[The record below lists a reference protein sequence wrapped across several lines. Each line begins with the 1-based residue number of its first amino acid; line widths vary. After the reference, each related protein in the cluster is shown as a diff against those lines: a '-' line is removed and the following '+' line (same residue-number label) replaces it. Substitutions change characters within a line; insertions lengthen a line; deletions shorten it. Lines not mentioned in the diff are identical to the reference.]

1 MVALLLAAS
10 PALAETGGATG
21 GSGSVP
27 LSGDAGAPAPTTS
40 APGGTGGATGP
51 SGPTAP
57 ASAKVPRG
65 RPMLVIFD
73 AAQATVPSASRA
85 VVRFQVR
92 DAASRVRVRLA
103 FVSLAGNG
111 TKRVNLGR
119 RRTGKVHSIRRSLA
133 AGSYRV
139 RITAVNPRGKRA
151 VRATT
156 VEVAA
161 PAPPAA
167 GSAGVFPVKGPYDF
181 GGAGSRF
188 GAGRTGHIHQGQD
201 IAAAEGTPLV
211 APKSS
216 TVHWRAYQ
224 AGGAGY
230 YLVLDVD
237 GEDYLHVFMHLRQ
250 GSLLVSKGDQV
261 AAGQPI
267 AQVGNT
273 GGSSGPHLHFEIWEG
288 AWYNGGHP
296 IDPLPILKSWEA
308 AS

>member
-27 LSGDAGAPAPTTS
+27 LSGDAGAATPEVA
-40 APGGTGGATGP
+40 APGGTGGAAGPPASTGP
-51 SGPTAP
+51 AG
-57 ASAKVPRG
+57 AKVRRA
-65 RPMLVIFD
+65 RPTLVIFE
-73 AAQATVPSASRA
+73 AAQATATSAGRA

-92 DAASRVRVRLA
+92 DRASRVRVRLA
-103 FVSLAGNG
+103 FVSLAGKG

-139 RITAVNPRGKRA
+139 RITAVNPRRKRA

-156 VEVAA
+156 VEVAP
-161 PAPPAA
+161 PAPTAP
-167 GSAGVFPVKGPYDF
+167 SAGVFPVRGPYTF

-201 IAAAEGTPLV
+201 VAAAEGTPLV
-211 APKSS
+211 APKNS

-224 AGGAGY
+224 ASGAGY

-237 GEDYLHVFMHLRQ
+237 GEDYMHVFMHLRQ
-250 GSLLVSKGDQV
+250 GSLLVSKGDHV

-288 AWYNGGHP
+288 VWWGGGHP
-296 IDPLPILKSWEA
+296 IDPLPVLKAWEA
-308 AS
+308 GS

>member
-1 MVALLLAAS
+1 MIALLLAAS
-10 PALAETGGATG
+10 PALAETGGASG

-27 LSGDAGAPAPTTS
+27 LTGDAGSPTPEPS
-40 APGGTGGATGP
+40 APSPSGGATGP
-51 SGPTAP
+51 TGPSG
-57 ASAKVPRG
+57 ASVSGG
-65 RPMLVIFD
+65 RPTLVIFD
-73 AAQATVPSASRA
+73 AAQATAAPASRA

-103 FVSLAGNG
+103 FVSLAGQG
-111 TKRVNLGR
+111 TKRINLGR

-156 VEVAA
+156 VAV
-161 PAPPAA
+161 APPAA
-167 GSAGVFPVKGPYDF
+167 APAGSSSGVFPVRGPYNF

-201 IAAAEGTPLV
+201 VAAAEGTPLV
-211 APKSS
+211 APKAS
-216 TVHWRAYQ
+216 TVHWRAFQ
-224 AGGAGY
+224 EGGAGY

-237 GEDYLHVFMHLRQ
+237 GEDYMHVFMHLRQ
-250 GSLLVSKGDQV
+250 GSLLVSKGDHV

-288 AWYNGGHP
+288 VWWGGGHP
-296 IDPLPILKSWEA
+296 IDPLPTLQAWEA
-308 AS
+308 GS

>member
-1 MVALLLAAS
+1 VS
-10 PALAETGGATG
+10 
-21 GSGSVP
+21 
-27 LSGDAGAPAPTTS
+27 
-40 APGGTGGATGP
+40 
-51 SGPTAP
+51 
-57 ASAKVPRG
+57 RG
-65 RPMLVIFD
+65 RPTLVIFD
-73 AAQATVPSASRA
+73 AAQATAVSARRA

-103 FVSLAGNG
+103 FVSLAGTG
-111 TKRVNLGR
+111 TKRLNLGR
-119 RRTGKVHSIRRSLA
+119 RRTGKVHSVRRSLA

-156 VEVAA
+156 VEVAP

-167 GSAGVFPVKGPYDF
+167 SSSGVFPVQGPYTF

-201 IAAAEGTPLV
+201 VAAAEGTPLV
-211 APKSS
+211 APKNS

-237 GEDYLHVFMHLRQ
+237 GEDYMHVFMHLRQ
-250 GSLLVSKGDQV
+250 GSLLVSKGDHV

-273 GGSSGPHLHFEIWEG
+273 GGSSGAHLHFEIWEG

-296 IDPLPILKSWEA
+296 IDPLPVLKAWEA
-308 AS
+308 GS

>member
-27 LSGDAGAPAPTTS
+27 LSGDAGSPAPAPS
-40 APGGTGGATGP
+40 APAPSGGATGP
-51 SGPTAP
+51 TGPSG
-57 ASAKVPRG
+57 ASVSRG
-65 RPMLVIFD
+65 RPTLVIFD
-73 AAQATVPSASRA
+73 AAQATAASASRA

-103 FVSLAGNG
+103 FVSLAGSG
-111 TKRVNLGR
+111 TKRINLGR
-119 RRTGKVHSIRRSLA
+119 RRTGKVHSVRRSLA

-156 VEVAA
+156 VEVAP

-167 GSAGVFPVKGPYDF
+167 SSSGVFPVQGPYTF

-188 GAGRTGHIHQGQD
+188 GAGRTGHTHQGQD
-201 IAAAEGTPLV
+201 VAAAEGTPLV
-211 APKSS
+211 APKNS

-224 AGGAGY
+224 ADGAGY

-237 GEDYLHVFMHLRQ
+237 GEDYMHVFMHLRQ
-250 GSLLVSKGDQV
+250 GSLLVSKGDHV

-288 AWYNGGHP
+288 VWWGGGHP
-296 IDPLPILKSWEA
+296 IDPLPVLKAWEA

>member
-27 LSGDAGAPAPTTS
+27 LSGDAGAPAPTPS
-40 APGGTGGATGP
+40 EPGGTGGATGP

-57 ASAKVPRG
+57 ASAQVPRG

-73 AAQATVPSASRA
+73 AAQATATSASRA

-156 VEVAA
+156 VAVAA

-167 GSAGVFPVKGPYDF
+167 ASAGVFPVKGPYSF
-181 GGAGSRF
+181 GGADGRF
-188 GAGRTGHIHQGQD
+188 GAPRSGRTHQGQD
-201 IAAAEGTPLV
+201 LSAAEGTPV
-211 APKSS
+211 IAPKAG
-216 TVHWRAYQ
+216 TIHWRAYQ
-224 AGGAGY
+224 AEGGGY

-237 GEDYLHVFMHLRQ
+237 GEDVMYAFMHLRQ

-273 GGSSGPHLHFEIWEG
+273 GRSFGAHLHFEIWEG

-296 IDPLPILKSWEA
+296 IDPLPFLKAWEA

>member
-1 MVALLLAAS
+1 MVALLLTAS
-10 PALAETGGATG
+10 PALAETGGASG

-27 LSGDAGAPAPTTS
+27 PAGDTAAPAP
-40 APGGTGGATGP
+40 APAVPAPSGGATGP
-51 SGPTAP
+51 SC
-57 ASAKVPRG
+57 ASVSRG
-65 RPMLVIFD
+65 RPTPVIFA
-73 AAQATVPSASRA
+73 AAQATAKAASRA

-139 RITAVNPRGKRA
+139 RITAVNPRGRRA

-156 VEVAA
+156 VDVAPA
-161 PAPPAA
+161 APPAA
-167 GSAGVFPVKGPYDF
+167 SSSGIFPVQGAYTF

-188 GAGRTGHIHQGQD
+188 GAGRTGHLHQGQD
-201 IAAAEGTPLV
+201 VAAAEGTPLV
-211 APKSS
+211 APQAS

-224 AGGAGY
+224 EGGAGY

-237 GEDYLHVFMHLRQ
+237 GADYMHVFMHLRQ
-250 GSLLVSKGDQV
+250 GSLLVSKGDHV

-273 GGSSGPHLHFEIWEG
+273 GGSSGAHLHFEIWEG
-288 AWYNGGHP
+288 VWWGGGHP
-296 IDPLPILKSWEA
+296 IDPLPTLKAWEA
-308 AS
+308 SS